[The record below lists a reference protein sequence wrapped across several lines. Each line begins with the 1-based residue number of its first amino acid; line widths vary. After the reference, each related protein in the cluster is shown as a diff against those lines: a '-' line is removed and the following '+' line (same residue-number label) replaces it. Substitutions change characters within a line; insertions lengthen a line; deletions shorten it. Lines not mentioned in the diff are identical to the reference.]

1 MASNPETTQPPP
13 QPPAQPRPP
22 PPPVF
27 NLTYPPS
34 LEPYNVP
41 ATTWL
46 TTNSKSWDGLATGA
60 LVFSPSTNKILL
72 LQRAAHDS
80 MPLRWETPG
89 GAADPEDASLFA
101 ACAREL
107 WEEAG
112 LEAEGIMRV
121 VSEGEGR
128 EPGSVFTNRTGT
140 RVFCRFAFEVT
151 VKGDGDGWKGVE
163 ERVRIDPE
171 EHCDFVWASEEEVRR
186 ERVGEREIPITNGQ
200 MARLILDGFRRRRE
214 EEV

>member
-1 MASNPETTQPPP
+1 MAANPETAQTAQQP
-13 QPPAQPRPP
+13 QPSPRPP
-22 PPPVF
+22 PPTF
-27 NLTYPPS
+27 NLLYPPS

-60 LVFSPSTNKILL
+60 LVFSASTNKILL

-112 LEAEGIMRV
+112 LEAGEIVRV
-121 VSEGEGR
+121 VSEGEER
-128 EPGSVFTNRTGT
+128 EPGSVFTNRSGT
-140 RVFCRFAFEVT
+140 RLFCRFAFEVR
-151 VKGDGDGWKGVE
+151 VREDGEKGVE

-171 EHCDFVWASEEEVRR
+171 EHCDYVWASEEEVRMERVR
-186 ERVGEREIPITNGQ
+186 ERQIPITNGQ

-214 EEV
+214 EGV

>member
-1 MASNPETTQPPP
+1 MASNPEPAQPPP
-13 QPPAQPRPP
+13 QTQSHPRPP
-22 PPPVF
+22 PPPDF

-60 LVFSPSTNKILL
+60 LVFSPTTNKILL

-89 GAADPEDASLFA
+89 GAADPEDTSLFA

-112 LEAEGIMRV
+112 LEAVAI
-121 VSEGEGR
+121 
-128 EPGSVFTNRTGT
+128 
-140 RVFCRFAFEVT
+140 VT
-151 VKGDGDGWKGVE
+151 VKGDDDRGKGVE